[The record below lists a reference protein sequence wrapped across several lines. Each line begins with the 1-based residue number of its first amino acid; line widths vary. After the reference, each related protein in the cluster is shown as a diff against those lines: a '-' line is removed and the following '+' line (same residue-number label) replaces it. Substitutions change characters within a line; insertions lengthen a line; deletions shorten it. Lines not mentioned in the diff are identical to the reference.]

1 MEGHACHDRFLSFEI
16 ASYNKNTEKDI
27 MKAFPQYS
35 KRHFEI
41 LDGAWDFCFLG
52 ESVDLDSVNLKKA
65 AYNELM
71 PVPGVF
77 DATPK
82 YPGMRG
88 TALYRCKVAAA
99 PNSRMKLRLGGIGLW
114 SRIYWDGNEVGTI
127 DLPYSGVEIDFL
139 SGKGKEHEL
148 VILIDNRLDF
158 KRCPLFSQYYDF
170 YGFGGIYRTVELHQL
185 PECNIN
191 RARVR
196 PLDIKTGLVSIDIEL
211 SGKIPARF
219 AFNLAFD
226 GGKEEGFCET
236 VKDGHASIK
245 LKVPKFKLWSP
256 EKPNL
261 HTVTISTIDDGITER
276 FGIREVTAEK
286 GQIKVNG
293 KPQKL
298 LGYCRHESHMEF
310 GPVQPLPLLF
320 EDLQYLKDLG
330 CNFVRGTHYPQD
342 QRFLDLCDQLGF
354 MVWEESMGWNNSPEH
369 FADKGFFDAQVR
381 QTQLLVR
388 NSFNHPSVII
398 WGFLNEG
405 NSETRSC
412 EKMYR
417 TLFKTIRGE
426 DSSRLVTYASN
437 RAERDLF
444 FEMSDIIS
452 LNTYPGWY
460 AKDREKARPLDEIVP
475 CFDNFI
481 RGMDKRGL
489 KDKPF
494 IISEIGAGAIYG
506 WHDRFRVHWSEEY
519 QADYLEI
526 AANYAVRNPRVT
538 GISIWH
544 FADARTYTSSY
555 ALGRPRTIN
564 DKGTL
569 DEFRRPKMAYDIV
582 KRAFRKK

>member
-1 MEGHACHDRFLSFEI
+1 MHP
-16 ASYNKNTEKDI
+16 
-27 MKAFPQYS
+27 FPHYS
-35 KRHFEI
+35 KRKFEI

-52 ESVDLDSVNLKKA
+52 ESVDLKSVDVRKA
-65 AYNELM
+65 VYKELM

-77 DATPK
+77 DNTPK
-82 YPGMRG
+82 YPGVRG
-88 TALYRCKVAAA
+88 TALYRRKVKAD
-99 PNSRMKLRLGGIGLW
+99 PNSRMKLRIGGLGLW
-114 SRIYWDGNEVGTI
+114 ARIYWDGMEIGI
-127 DLPYSGVEIDFL
+127 DDLPYSGVEFDFD
-139 SGKGKEHEL
+139 SGKGMEHEL

-170 YGFGGIYRTVELHQL
+170 YGFGGIYRSIELHQL
-185 PECNIN
+185 PKCSFE
-191 RARVR
+191 RARITT
-196 PLDIKTGLVSIDIEL
+196 LDIKTGLVSIDIGL
-211 SGKIPARF
+211 SGKIPAKF
-219 AFNLAFD
+219 AFNLSFD
-226 GGKEEGFCET
+226 GRKEEGFCET
-236 VKDGHASIK
+236 VKSEHVKIE

-261 HTVTISTIDDGITER
+261 HTVTISTMEDQITER
-276 FGIREVTAEK
+276 FGIRKVAAEK
-286 GQIKVNG
+286 GNITVNG
-293 KPQKL
+293 KVQKL

-342 QRFLDLCDQLGF
+342 QRFLDLCDQLGI
-354 MVWEESMGWNNSPEH
+354 MVWEESMGWNNKPEH
-369 FADKGFFDAQVR
+369 YADKGFFDAQVR
-381 QTQLLVR
+381 QTRLLVR

-405 NSETRSC
+405 NSETPSC
-412 EKMYR
+412 RKMYS

-437 RAERDLF
+437 RGERDLF
-444 FEMSDIIS
+444 FEMCDIVS

-460 AKDREKARPLDEIVP
+460 AHDKEKARPLNEIVP
-475 CFDNFI
+475 CFDKFI
-481 RGMDKRGL
+481 KHIDKRGL

-519 QADYLEI
+519 QADYLGV
-526 AANYAVRNPRVT
+526 AVNYAVKNPRVS

-544 FADARTYTSSY
+544 FADARTYTTSY
-555 ALGRPRTIN
+555 ALGRPRAIN

-582 KRAFRKK
+582 KKAFKG